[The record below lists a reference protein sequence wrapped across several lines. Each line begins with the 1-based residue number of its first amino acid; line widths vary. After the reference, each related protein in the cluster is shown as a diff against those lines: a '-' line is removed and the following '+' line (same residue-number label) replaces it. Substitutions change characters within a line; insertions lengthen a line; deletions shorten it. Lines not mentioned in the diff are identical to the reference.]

1 MKKDLLFSKFFQAI
15 NWNLLLYIFYK
26 ICFITVSYKLY
37 SKISSFYFSQWA
49 MGNAIVFLVLLLIDP
64 GFKKS
69 IPRFYPL
76 FAQDDYYYNRFII
89 GIITTQILI
98 LIAALIGFLHVIS
111 LFIKIPELY
120 NILGMLFLIEGIGG
134 VFQTIYHAHFK
145 NKQFNFFNIMCT
157 LLEMI
162 SNIYFIMTINNELD
176 LIKALFITK
185 IISGIMLILCSLFFI
200 FQLNND
206 HLITKYPLKNGKKII
221 HDFIIHSLLM
231 WASTAI
237 KALTERNALFPYITH
252 IFGENIGN
260 DFKIAHDSALFF
272 QRIGIKSLGSAD
284 TSLLS
289 FTYIKSNSN
298 KNLRQSFNLIVKIIS
313 WITLLLGL
321 LSILV
326 FFLRYTE
333 LSHKISALFYI
344 VVIGYIIEIY
354 LSPYERILEV
364 KQEYKKL
371 WTAYIPYLFIIIGL
385 FLIQFFTK
393 FYISLVYLL
402 IIIHSSRILSSLI
415 FTYYGKLSLYKNI
428 NQA

>member
-289 FTYIKSNSN
+289 YTYIKSNKN
-298 KNLRQSFNLIVKIIS
+298 KDLRQSFDIIVKIIS

-393 FYISLVYLL
+393 FSINLFSLLV
-402 IIIHSSRILSSLI
+402 IIHSSRILSSLI
-415 FTYYGKLSLYKNI
+415 FTYYGKLSLYKNT
-428 NQA
+428 N